1 MAVHDLDGRR
11 SEIPSSWSAELPT
24 LTSAESRELE
34 REYVAHRP
42 AVIAMLRSDFRSM
55 PDHEELY
62 QEAWAAVLELRGRGV
77 EIDNLRALL
86 KKIAWRRARD
96 RARKLTPDALD
107 PESYLFAVQADDGP
121 TPDEQAVI
129 EMDAA
134 IARQIVDSLEPRH
147 AAVLKLRFEE
157 HLDSAEIRD
166 RLDVSPKRLEKIVTE
181 AYKRVQAQLERAST
195 GESNWSRRQRSLLLA
210 CELGLATAD
219 QRARAQQMVLEDPRC
234 AAMLREMRAT
244 LDRVA
249 ALLPV
254 PVAAE
259 HEDRIPVGLVDRF
272 SELLAWSREQLTSV
286 VSRFGG
292 QASQVE
298 QVGVGGAAGL
308 TGATAA
314 KIAVACI
321 AAAGGATVCV
331 QSGLLG
337 GGDHKAPPAVRASEP
352 SAPRARMVSKK
363 VRATPT
369 REPAKKR
376 ASATPTPTPTPK
388 RKSFERAPASPARQ
402 GSASEF
408 EFEQTAPP
416 APPQPAA
423 APVNGGGEFTP

>member
-1 MAVHDLDGRR
+1 VAVHDLDGRR
-11 SEIPSSWSAELPT
+11 SEIPPSWSADLPT
-24 LTSAESRELE
+24 LTSTESRDLE
-34 REYVAHRP
+34 REYVAHRA
-42 AVIAMLRSDFRSM
+42 AVLAMLRSDYRSL

-62 QEAWAAVLELRGRGV
+62 QEAWAAVLELRARGV

-96 RARKLTPDALD
+96 RVRKHTPDALD
-107 PESYLFAVQADDGP
+107 PDSYLFAIQADDGP
-121 TPDEQAVI
+121 TTDEQALI
-129 EMDAA
+129 NMDVA

-157 HLDSAEIRD
+157 HLDSNEIRR

-181 AYKRVQAQLERAST
+181 AYKRVHAQLEKAAT
-195 GESNWSRRQRSLLLA
+195 GETEWTRRQRSLLLV
-210 CELGLATAD
+210 CEMGLATAE

-234 AAMLREMRAT
+234 AAMLREMRST

-254 PVAAE
+254 PVVAE
-259 HEDRIPVGLVDRF
+259 QQERIPVGLVDRF
-272 SELLAWSREQLTSV
+272 SELLAWSRDQVASL

-308 TGATAA
+308 SGATAA
-314 KIAVACI
+314 KFAIACI

-331 QSGLLG
+331 ESGLFG
-337 GGDHKAPPAVRASEP
+337 GQGEKPPVAQASEP
-352 SAPRARMVSKK
+352 RSTPRARMVSEKTPATT
-363 VRATPT
+363 RA
-369 REPAKKR
+369 PAKRRTASR
-376 ASATPTPTPTPK
+376 ASRPK
-388 RKSFERAPASPARQ
+388 RTTFDRAPASPARQ
-402 GSASEF
+402 GASEF
-408 EFEQTAPP
+408 EFEQTAPA
-416 APPQPAA
+416 APPQPAP